1 MDADERRKERN
12 NIMNTINVEAGDMG
26 LVIGFVLLIGGIIK
40 NFTPV
45 KNELIPLITWALGG
59 LLYQWLSDGW
69 TDPRQWMMALLSVAG
84 ATGLHSAT
92 RSTVEVVKPGAV
104 VPLLGLIGLLLVTG
118 CGTTGQRPPSVT
130 EQKYYDVVT
139 NVVPVVVT
147 AETSN
152 IQHPTSNVEGPKP
165 ATNFVEQYTLTPN
178 ANAQAVVATGAAVG
192 SIWGAGTTVGAVL
205 LGLFTSWGI
214 WRSRKQPVATAEEL
228 AQIIETGRQVLLSLP
243 DGAKYE
249 AAWKDWMVK
258 HQAHTGVISQ
268 VSQLVATAVDKDKAK
283 GAAQAIVNLIQAAQA
298 TAAK

>member
-1 MDADERRKERN
+1 
-12 NIMNTINVEAGDMG
+12 MNTINVEAGDMG
-26 LVIGFVLLIGGIIK
+26 LVIAFVLMLGGIIK

-45 KNELIPLITWALGG
+45 KNEFIPLITWALGG
-59 LLYQWLSDGW
+59 LLYQWLADGW
-69 TDPRQWMMALLSVAG
+69 ADPRQWMMALLSVAG

-104 VPLLGLIGLLLVTG
+104 VPLLGLIGLMLVTG
-118 CGTTGQRPPSVT
+118 CGTPGQRPPSAT
-130 EQKYYDVVT
+130 EQKYFDVVT
-139 NVVPVVVT
+139 NVVPVVITGTNPETLETETVT
-147 AETSN
+147 NYA
-152 IQHPTSNVEGPKP
+152 
-165 ATNFVEQYTLTPN
+165 EQYTLTPN
-178 ANAQAVVATGAAVG
+178 QNASATVATGAAVG
-192 SIWGAGTTVGAVL
+192 SIWGAGTTVGAAL

-214 WRSRKQPVATAEEL
+214 WRSRKQPVATSEEL

-258 HQAHTGVISQ
+258 HQAQTGVISQ

-283 GAAQAIVNLIQAAQA
+283 GAAQAIVNLIAAAQA

>member
-1 MDADERRKERN
+1 
-12 NIMNTINVEAGDMG
+12 MNTINVEAGDMG
-26 LVIGFVLLIGGIIK
+26 LVIAFVLMLGGIIK

-45 KNELIPLITWALGG
+45 KNEFIPLITWALGG

-69 TDPRQWMMALLSVAG
+69 EDPRQWMMALLSVAG

-104 VPLLGLIGLLLVTG
+104 VPLLGLIGLMLVTG
-118 CGTTGQRPPSVT
+118 CGTPGQRPPSPT
-130 EQKYYDVVT
+130 EQKYFEVVT
-139 NVVPVVVT
+139 NLVPLVLYVT
-147 AETSN
+147 NTTETTETTAGTVAVT
-152 IQHPTSNVEGPKP
+152 PV
-165 ATNFVEQYTLTPN
+165 TNYVEQYDFTPN
-178 ANAQAVVATGAAVG
+178 QNAQATVATGAAVG
-192 SIWGAGTTVGAVL
+192 SIWGAGTTVGAAL
-205 LGLFTSWGI
+205 LGLFTTWGV

-283 GAAQAIVNLIQAAQA
+283 GAAQAIVNLIAAAQA